1 MSIASALS
9 RSAHLEQVSVVASS
23 LPSPA
28 HQFAKL
34 WNCKHTNVS
43 ITRNA
48 QKQLHCGGLWVRH
61 GVSKSRVVKT
71 IRKLNRLNI
80 ITIVKIYM
88 LFKKPMSATSKALL
102 VNPGSFLR
110 LMDTKIISCKEM
122 HSCRCTSSGKNLSTA
137 VGVILVGA
145 WRCRLEIRLHTNMN
159 FLKLKPCAQ
168 WKGFPHLEWTSQ
180 KKTKTLQVITISQ
193 LAFLL
198 GTFSNKNHRTPP
210 PSSKLTTSQEM
221 TPFWPGTGSS
231 FGELEHRSRSLADR

>member
-180 KKTKTLQVITISQ
+180 KKIQDPPSHYHFSISIFARNLFQQKSSNPSTILQVNNFPRND
-193 LAFLL
+193 AFLTGNRL
-198 GTFSNKNHRTPP
+198 
-210 PSSKLTTSQEM
+210 KLWWTWAPVT
-221 TPFWPGTGSS
+221 
-231 FGELEHRSRSLADR
+231 

>member
-1 MSIASALS
+1 MNTKNRNWFHSKCFVPQRTPRTSVSGSVFLAITCASVRKALK
-9 RSAHLEQVSVVASS
+9 
-23 LPSPA
+23 LPT
-28 HQFAKL
+28 HQRQ
-34 WNCKHTNVS
+34 HD
-43 ITRNA
+43 TRNA
-48 QKQLHCGGLWVRH
+48 QKQLHCGGLWVHH
-61 GVSKSRVVKT
+61 GVSKTRVVKK

-88 LFKKPMSATSKALL
+88 LFNKPMSATSKALL
-102 VNPGSFLR
+102 VKPGSFLR

-180 KKTKTLQVITISQ
+180 KKNPRPSKSLP
-193 LAFLL
+193 FLY
-198 GTFSNKNHRTPP
+198 
-210 PSSKLTTSQEM
+210 
-221 TPFWPGTGSS
+221 
-231 FGELEHRSRSLADR
+231 